1 MIDEK
6 QREGERRVYHKYI
19 YTYSEKIMIVVFLR
33 LQVELHGISGNCE
46 ILRVKC
52 KVVINL
58 PIL

>member
-6 QREGERRVYHKYI
+6 HREGESRVYYKYI
-19 YTYSEKIMIVVFLR
+19 YTYNEKIMIVVFLR

-46 ILRVKC
+46 ILRVKS